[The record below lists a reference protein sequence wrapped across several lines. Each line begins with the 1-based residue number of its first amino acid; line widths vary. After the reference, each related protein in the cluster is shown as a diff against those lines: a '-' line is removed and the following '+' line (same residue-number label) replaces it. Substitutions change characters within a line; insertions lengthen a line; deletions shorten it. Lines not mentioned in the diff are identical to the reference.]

1 LIFTSSNR
9 FGPTPHT
16 GHFSGGAVPMWMN
29 PQTMHFHFF
38 TRHLNELYN
47 RKNLS
52 ADYADF
58 ADYRKDKWFGLAHH
72 PERRRMGN
80 HALS

>member
-16 GHFSGGAVPMWMN
+16 GHFSGGTVPMWMN

-38 TRHLNELYN
+38 KGATFMNYTTEKTYPQITPISQTTEKTR
-47 RKNLS
+47 
-52 ADYADF
+52 
-58 ADYRKDKWFGLAHH
+58 
-72 PERRRMGN
+72 N